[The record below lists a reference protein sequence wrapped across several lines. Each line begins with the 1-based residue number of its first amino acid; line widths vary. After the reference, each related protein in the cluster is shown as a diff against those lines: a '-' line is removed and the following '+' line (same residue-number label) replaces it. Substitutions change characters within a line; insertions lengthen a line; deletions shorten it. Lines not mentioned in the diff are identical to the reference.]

1 MTSTFTLDVFGS
13 LKNVP
18 RASAWLGNGYYE
30 SSTASQVS
38 SYGVDRFVG
47 VLSRTNLASNVS
59 DTVWIPTRSGACV
72 VTFSYN
78 ATVPANGLDFL
89 VHDLTGI
96 PIAGVRAAGA
106 GQARYTVTIPFIV
119 PDRPVNLFMRNRGP
133 ETLTAGMSAAF
144 TWEAD

>member
-1 MTSTFTLDVFGS
+1 MSTFTLDVFGS

-30 SSTASQVS
+30 SSTAASVH

-47 VLSRTNLASNVS
+47 VLSRANLTSGQS
-59 DTVWIPTRSGACV
+59 DTIWIPSRSGACV

-89 VHDLTGI
+89 VHDLSAI
-96 PIAGVRAAGA
+96 PLVGVRAAGA

-119 PDRPVNLFMRNRGP
+119 PDRPVNLFLRNRGP
-133 ETLTAGMSAAF
+133 ETLTTSMSAAF